1 MSHYVKDIKT
11 LDNFAKTLSDA
22 EITIAVA
29 EYKNKRY
36 SQLTTAT
43 HSLNDAIMV
52 EWRKRHGNKPV
63 PSVIPESAMIFQQT
77 DKNSC
82 KFIKH
87 LL

>member
-1 MSHYVKDIKT
+1 MNHYVKDIKT
-11 LDNFAKTLSDA
+11 LDDFAKSLSDS
-22 EITIAVA
+22 EIATAVA

-36 SQLTTAT
+36 SQLTAAT

-52 EWRKRHGNKPV
+52 EWRARHGNKPV
-63 PSVIPESAMIFQQT
+63 PRVIPESAMIFQQT
-77 DKNSC
+77 DTNSC

>member
-1 MSHYVKDIKT
+1 MHYIKEVKS
-11 LDNFAKTLSDA
+11 LDDFAKSLSDS

-29 EYKNKRY
+29 EFKHKRY
-36 SQLTTAT
+36 SQLTAAT

-63 PSVIPESAMIFQQT
+63 PSVIPDCAMIFQQKG
-77 DKNSC
+77 KNAC